1 MSIKLTKKEFSLF
14 LEDVSSL
21 LSEEVNEGDINQI
34 QKSILNLR
42 FIADKTT
49 FLKSFVKGFENNALN
64 DLKNIRKAPNATP
77 EEVQQL
83 KKLVDNYISVVALT
97 FDKGLVDKLPQSD
110 GSVKDALGPQAGEA
124 LGAMAAKLNR
134 YAEVISAGAI
144 RVAPRIQ
151 SIKVNPANY
160 SISPAA
166 TKSIVSDVS
175 NLSVND
181 FKESYQDAFSHLQD
195 VGLRPGALPPSSIP
209 PPPPKSIPPTEPAGQ
224 TKQDIETSKTMLFN
238 PSQATNAMADI
249 VDFWNKLTPNQKSTL
264 PGLKQILDKH
274 KIVS

>member
-1 MSIKLTKKEFSLF
+1 
-14 LEDVSSL
+14 
-21 LSEEVNEGDINQI
+21 
-34 QKSILNLR
+34 
-42 FIADKTT
+42 
-49 FLKSFVKGFENNALN
+49 
-64 DLKNIRKAPNATP
+64 
-77 EEVQQL
+77 
-83 KKLVDNYISVVALT
+83 
-97 FDKGLVDKLPQSD
+97 LVDKLPQSD